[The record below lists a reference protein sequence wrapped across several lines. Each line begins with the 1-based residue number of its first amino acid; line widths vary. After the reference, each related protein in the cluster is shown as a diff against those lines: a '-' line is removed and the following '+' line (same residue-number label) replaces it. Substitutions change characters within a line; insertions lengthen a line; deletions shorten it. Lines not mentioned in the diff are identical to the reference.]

1 MNAKTEKRKDFL
13 INLLF
18 IAAVLGLAY
27 VFLNICFG
35 RLRRLCFLFYLQ
47 WACKSP

>member
-13 INLLF
+13 IDLLF

-27 VFLNICFG
+27 VFFKYLFWPVAPFILF
-35 RLRRLCFLFYLQ
+35 FLQ
-47 WACKSP
+47 

>member
-13 INLLF
+13 IDLLF

-27 VFLNICFG
+27 VFFKY
-35 RLRRLCFLFYLQ
+35 LF
-47 WACKSP
+47 